1 LSVLVWFGLVF
12 SVPGTFISVPGAN
25 GGSCRNDHLII
36 CFGLIFS
43 LFQATSYLCLEQMVA
58 SSWNDHLIIYCGFL
72 LVGGSLPSYLSVSL
86 LHLDRNLLMNV

>member
-1 LSVLVWFGLVF
+1 
-12 SVPGTFISVPGAN
+12 
-25 GGSCRNDHLII
+25 
-36 CFGLIFS
+36 
-43 LFQATSYLCLEQMVA
+43 MVA